1 VKDSQSSIPLAS
13 IRRRSPSVLL
23 LAVTGAALMWLAQP
37 PLKVWPIAWVALVPW
52 ILLSQRAT
60 LTRRSYGVVYLVAF
74 VYWALTM
81 QGLRHAHPA
90 LYAAWLALA
99 AYLAAYPILWI
110 WLVRSAGGLPHLFP
124 PLWFTAPAV
133 WVGLEW
139 VRNHLLTGIS
149 AVMLGH
155 TQADVAAVIQ
165 IADLFGSYGVSFV
178 VALVNTAVAI
188 ALQARFAAATSAA
201 PAAEAAET
209 SAVAEPPRVAPA
221 VAVAATVLGLTLGYG
236 VWRIREAESQ
246 LASPAGGDSPGV
258 IALIGRDEPIV
269 FEQDFRRELEIF
281 RNYSEQTLDAAKRAA
296 VDGQTVA
303 AVVWPESMFSGAIP
317 HVIAEPG
324 VPLVVPPGAAMGEAE
339 LQQYID
345 ESQLRFRDR
354 AAELQQRIRQITG
367 QATDP
372 ELVVGCSVVR
382 YSEPLGVHCGCV
394 QIAAGGRVV
403 GFYAKN
409 HLVMFGE
416 YIPGIEFLPWI
427 ERWIPPG
434 MGVTPGAGPVAMQVG
449 DQVLSPNVCIET
461 AVERVTLNQIRELL
475 ARGEKPT
482 QIVNVTNDGW
492 FDRTSVVEHHLR
504 CAQLVAV
511 GTRRPVLIAAN
522 GGPTAWIDSSGQIVE
537 RLRHGEAGSILVTP
551 RADGRAALYLTLGD
565 WPAALLALFCVTIL
579 GAAVVRH
586 RRERTRPQE
595 ANTTAGGDRGALM
608 NAAQGLTV
616 RTGMTGSDSRK
627 VRP

>member
-1 VKDSQSSIPLAS
+1 MKDSQPSIPVAS

-23 LAVTGAALMWLAQP
+23 LAVAGAALMWLAQP

-52 ILLSQRAT
+52 ILISQRPT
-60 LTRRSYGVVYLVAF
+60 LTRRNYAWVYLVAF

-99 AYLAAYPILWI
+99 AYLAAYPVLWI
-110 WLVRSAGGLPHLFP
+110 WLVRAAGRPPHLFP

-155 TQADVAAVIQ
+155 TQADVAPVIQ

-178 VALVNTAVAI
+178 VALVNAAVAI
-188 ALQARFAAATSAA
+188 GLQARFSPTALATAS
-201 PAAEAAET
+201 AEAADT
-209 SAVAEPPRVAPA
+209 GAVAESPRVAPA
-221 VAVAATVLGLTLGYG
+221 VAVAATALGLTLIYG
-236 VWRIREAESQ
+236 VWRICEAESQ
-246 LASPAGGDSPGV
+246 VTRTGGDESPGV
-258 IALIGRDEPIV
+258 IVLIGRDEPIV
-269 FEQDFRRELEIF
+269 FEQDYRRELEIF
-281 RNYSEQTLDAAKRAA
+281 RNYSQETLDAAKRAA
-296 VDGQTVA
+296 VDGRTVA

-339 LQQYID
+339 LRQYID
-345 ESQLRFRDR
+345 ESQSRFRLR

-382 YSEPLGVHCGCV
+382 YSEPLGVQCGCV

-403 GFYAKN
+403 GFYAKQ

-434 MGVTPGAGPVAMQVG
+434 MGVTPGAGPVAMRVG

-461 AVERVTLNQIRELL
+461 AVERVTVNQIRALL
-475 ARGEKPT
+475 AQGESPT

-537 RLRHGEAGSILVTP
+537 RLANGEAGSILVTP
-551 RADGRAALYLTLGD
+551 RSDGRRTLYLTLGD
-565 WPAALLALFCVTIL
+565 WPAAFLAMFYLVIL
-579 GAAVVRH
+579 GSAAFH
-586 RRERTRPQE
+586 RKRDRPRQ
-595 ANTTAGGDRGALM
+595 ADGA
-608 NAAQGLTV
+608 AAQGLTV